1 MSSRE
6 QVSDGRSKILFRFE
20 VDEQV
25 GLGHL
30 CRCRAIA
37 IEFAEHADV
46 EIVLSSLR
54 EDLVQSAFG
63 GVGYKLVS
71 PGDIFGEALFDVAV
85 VDVPDFSW
93 QAQQSLNSV
102 CKLFIG
108 IDDSGAGPFVYDV
121 LIRPNVLPLPAAQMS
136 KVGAEIWAGKDYI
149 VLHPAFAKLKP
160 KSDKWKKAKDIL
172 VCFGGSDP
180 AGLTLRVIPVLR
192 QLPVDIRIN
201 VVIGQGFLQPE
212 KAVDLIGG
220 DRRFRVLLNISDLA
234 GMFNI
239 CGAALVAGGT
249 LMYEA
254 CSLGVP
260 SIVVCQNE
268 EQKQEAAIFAGQHAL
283 LNLGSAADVSD
294 NIIINAV
301 EKVCCDIDLRKE
313 LSRNAKEMVPRAGV
327 QRVTTMILGKLGRTV
342 G

>member
-6 QVSDGRSKILFRFE
+6 QVSDGRSKILFHFE

-54 EDLVQSAFG
+54 EGLVRSAFR
-63 GVGYKLVS
+63 GVVYKLIS
-71 PGDIFGEALFDVAV
+71 PEDIFGETLFDVAV
-85 VDVPDFSW
+85 VDVPGFSW
-93 QAQQSLNSV
+93 QAQQSLNSI

-108 IDDSGAGPFVYDV
+108 IDDSGTGPFVYDV
-121 LIRPNVLPLPAAQMS
+121 LIRPNFLPLPAVQMS

-149 VLHPAFAKLKP
+149 VLHPVFAKLKP
-160 KSDKWKKAKDIL
+160 QSDKCKKAKDIL

-192 QLPVDIRIN
+192 QSPVDIRIN
-201 VVIGQGFLQPE
+201 IVIGQGFSQPE
-212 KAVDLIGG
+212 QIVDLIGG
-220 DRRFRVLLNISDLA
+220 DKRFRVLLNVPNLA
-234 GMFNI
+234 EMFSI

-254 CSLGVP
+254 CALGVP
-260 SIVVCQNE
+260 SVVICQNE
-268 EQKQEAAIFAGQHAL
+268 EQKQEAAIFAGQHAV
-283 LNLGSAADVSD
+283 LNLGSAADVSY
-294 NIIINAV
+294 NIIINTV
-301 EKVCCDIDLRKE
+301 EKVCYDINLRKE
-313 LSRNAKEMVPRAGV
+313 LSRNAKEMVPRTGV
-327 QRVTTMILGKLGRTV
+327 RRVTTTILGKLGRTV

>member
-6 QVSDGRSKILFRFE
+6 QGSNGRSKILFRFE
-20 VDEQV
+20 ADEQV

-37 IEFAEHADV
+37 IEFAEHADI

-54 EDLVQSAFG
+54 DDLVRSVFR
-63 GVGYKLVS
+63 GVVYGLIS
-71 PGDIFGEALFDVAV
+71 PEDIFGEAFFDVAV
-85 VDVPDFSW
+85 VDVPGFSW
-93 QAQQSLNSV
+93 QAQQSLNSI

-108 IDDSGAGPFVYDV
+108 IDDLGAGPFVYDV
-121 LIRPNVLPLPAAQMS
+121 LIRPNVLLLPAQMS

-149 VLHPAFAKLKP
+149 VLHPVFAKLKP
-160 KSDKWKKAKDIL
+160 QSDKWKKAKDIL

-201 VVIGQGFLQPE
+201 IVIGQGFSQPE
-212 KAVDLIGG
+212 QVIDLISG
-220 DRRFRVLLNISDLA
+220 DKRFRVLPNVPNLA
-234 GMFNI
+234 GMFNT

-254 CSLGVP
+254 CALGVP
-260 SIVVCQNE
+260 SVIICQNKG
-268 EQKQEAAIFAGQHAL
+268 QRQEAAIFAEQHAM
-283 LNLGSAADVSD
+283 LNLGSAADISD
-294 NIIINAV
+294 NIIINAI
-301 EKVCCDIDLRKE
+301 EKVCYDIDLRKK
-313 LSRNAKEMVPRAGV
+313 LSKNAKKMVPRTGV
-327 QRVTTMILGKLGRTV
+327 QRVTTEILGKLGRTV